1 MTDWRDAVLV
11 GVEPLLASDPTP
23 LVAVEDADPTP
34 LVAVEEADP
43 TDDGPEEPAS
53 VAGDTVWVGHGRIGR
68 ADVVVASW
76 DFRVHG
82 GSFGERD
89 ATAFVA
95 ACAEAATTRR
105 PLVSMLR
112 SGGTRLQEGMRAL
125 VGIPRALL
133 ALDQLARAGVPHIAV
148 ADHPSTGGVW
158 VAIGA
163 TADLR
168 IGVSGAT
175 VGFSGPRVI
184 EAMTGVAV
192 PRGTNTAESAEVAG
206 LLDAVV
212 APERLATWLE
222 NALVTLR
229 PDEPR
234 PTVPPVPV
242 GVPDRSGW
250 QQVERSRDGDRP
262 GGAELLEALLD
273 DSLFAEGSA
282 DAPLPA
288 RPVHL
293 RCGDDSVSAA
303 VGRLGGHRVVL
314 VALTARRA
322 GRATP
327 RGYGLLSRS
336 AELAGRLD
344 LSCVVLVDT
353 AGADPLPLSEQ
364 AGIAPAIAAAM
375 SAMLRCP
382 APTLAVVHGEGGSG
396 GALAGAVTDCVAI
409 TENGW
414 FAALGPEGAAATLRI
429 SPEQAAD
436 LMGVA
441 PRDLLGSGF
450 ADALAPADADGLRAW
465 TAARL
470 DGLRAVEPAD
480 RLARRH
486 ARWSTALPGSSVSSS
501 PDSPDIA

>member
-1 MTDWRDAVLV
+1 VTDWRDAVLV
-11 GVEPLLASDPTP
+11 GVEPLLASGGVEPVPASRPTP
-23 LVAVEDADPTP
+23 LVTVEDVDPP
-34 LVAVEEADP
+34 
-43 TDDGPEEPAS
+43 DDAA
-53 VAGDTVWVGHGRIGR
+53 AGDAAADGADDAVWVGHGRIGR

-76 DFRVHG
+76 DFRARG

-89 ATAFVA
+89 AAAFAA

-125 VGIPRALL
+125 VGIPRAVL

-148 ADHPSTGGVW
+148 ADQPTTGGVW
-158 VAIGA
+158 VAVGA

-192 PRGTNTAESAEVAG
+192 PRGTNTAESAAAAG

-212 APERLATWLE
+212 PPERLATWLE

-234 PTVPPVPV
+234 PTAAPVPV
-242 GVPDRSGW
+242 AVPDRAGW
-250 QQVERSRDGDRP
+250 QQVERSRTIDRP
-262 GGAELLEALLD
+262 SGAELLEDLLD
-273 DSLFAEGSA
+273 DTSLAE
-282 DAPLPA
+282 DAPDAAGPA
-288 RPVHL
+288 QPVFL
-293 RCGDDSVSAA
+293 RGGDDTVAA
-303 VGRLGGHRVVL
+303 ALGRLGGHRVLL
-314 VALTARRA
+314 VALAARRA

-327 RGYGLLSRS
+327 RGYDLLRRS
-336 AELAGRLD
+336 AVLAGNLD
-344 LSCVVLVDT
+344 VSCVVLVDT
-353 AGADPLPLSEQ
+353 AGADPLPISEQ

-375 SAMLRCP
+375 TAMLHCP

-396 GALAGAVTDCVAI
+396 GALAGAVTDCVAV

-414 FAALGPEGAAATLRI
+414 FAALSPEGAGATLGI
-429 SPEQAAD
+429 TAEQAAD

-450 ADALAPADADGLRAW
+450 ADALAPADAAGLREW
-465 TAARL
+465 SAARL
-470 DGLRAVEPAD
+470 DGLRAAPQAD

-486 ARWSTALPGSSVSSS
+486 ARWSAALPGSSESAV
-501 PDSPDIA
+501 PDSPEIA